1 MSTSVKSSAR
11 LSCTQSAL
19 IFLATLLFSHAPE
32 TGAAARVETLLDAS
46 ETVRRA
52 GRPADALRML
62 ALAEPLISAE
72 ASPVER
78 LRLRLQRAR
87 CAQSNSRLTG
97 SPDNA
102 IEELRAILGAAEPLR
117 DARLIADVRDQL
129 GLAIYSRDFR
139 QTNLEE
145 SRRLF
150 EQALRA
156 RRSIDDRRGVAESLF
171 HVGLTWENKK
181 DPSADELQRAR
192 ASHEEALA
200 IAEAGGFDIEA
211 SYAVRHLA
219 GHKQDAG
226 DLDAALAGFE
236 RSLELRLWA
245 GYHVYLV
252 PALLAVGDVWN
263 AKGNKTK
270 AREYF
275 ERALAEANRL
285 GATQFQETAR
295 KALQSLEPDTSDAD
309 TRHR

>member
-1 MSTSVKSSAR
+1 MSTSVNSSAR
-11 LSCTQSAL
+11 PRIMQSAL
-19 IFLATLLFSHAPE
+19 IFLATLLFAAHAPE
-32 TGAAARVETLLDAS
+32 TNAETRVDTILDAS

-62 ALAEPLISAE
+62 ALAEPLISAK

-78 LRLRLQRAR
+78 VRLRLQRAR
-87 CAQSNSRLTG
+87 CAQSDSRLTG
-97 SPDNA
+97 SPADA
-102 IEELRAILGAAEPLR
+102 EIEELRAILDAAESLR
-117 DARLIADVRDQL
+117 DTRLIADVRDQL

-139 QTNLEE
+139 RTSLVE

-150 EQALRA
+150 EEALRA

-181 DPSADELQRAR
+181 DPSAEELQRAR

-236 RSLELRLWA
+236 RSLELRLRA
-245 GYHVYLV
+245 GYHIYLV

-263 AKGNKTK
+263 AKGNKPK

-285 GATQFQETAR
+285 GATRLQDTAR
-295 KALQSLEPDTSDAD
+295 EALQSLEPNSG
-309 TRHR
+309 